1 MVGVIGMRNRE
12 DFLARGEGRFAGVAI
27 GSSLGFSVIVW

>member
-12 DFLARGEGRFAGVAI
+12 DFLARGEGEICRGRDREFVR
-27 GSSLGFSVIVW
+27 V